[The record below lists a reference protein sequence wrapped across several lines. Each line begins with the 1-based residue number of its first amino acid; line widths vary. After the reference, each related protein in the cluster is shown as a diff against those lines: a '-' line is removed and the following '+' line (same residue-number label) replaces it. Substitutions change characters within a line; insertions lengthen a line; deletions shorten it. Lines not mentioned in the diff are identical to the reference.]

1 LGDDGEHSTILV
13 YKGIRIG
20 IGLIDYDTS
29 LMVVKAKMTLAELS
43 PIDRSEILDRQRKA
57 ALLTASA
64 GYDALFVIGRSF
76 YDRPGDLAYLTNH
89 FPPFPTTVFSEG
101 NRGMGHAA
109 FLLPVEGDPVLLTD
123 ARKHRADLVAVDDVR
138 ATNDLGAA
146 MADLMREKDL
156 ARGRGGLVG
165 DDILPAAIDRY
176 IGGELPALRFEAEPV
191 IVARMRSI
199 KSPAE
204 QALMRRAALC
214 ADAALTTAA
223 GMIRAG
229 GVTEREV
236 CAEAIAAAMR
246 AGADFVRYFRVHS
259 GPWSAMGSRW
269 PQAMDRAI
277 QPGEVVALDAIG
289 AYQGYHFDVNR
300 TTVCGEPDDH
310 TRALLET
317 TLDATQAAVD
327 ASLAGVKVDDVA
339 NAAVR
344 VMNASPFGDYFRG
357 MLGHAIGLETVELP
371 YLKSGEQTLLEP
383 GMVLCIEPGLSIP
396 DVAGAAIEQ
405 EVIVRGGGPAEVIT
419 PTPVR
424 LW

>member
-1 LGDDGEHSTILV
+1 
-13 YKGIRIG
+13 
-20 IGLIDYDTS
+20 
-29 LMVVKAKMTLAELS
+29 MAVKVKMALAEV
-43 PIDRSEILDRQRKA
+43 PPVEQSEILDRQSEA
-57 ALLTASA
+57 AGLAANA

-101 NRGMGHAA
+101 NKGMGHAA
-109 FLLPVEGDPVLLTD
+109 YLLPVEGDPVLLTD
-123 ARKHRADLVAVDDVR
+123 ARKHRPDLVVARDVR
-138 ATNDLGAA
+138 ATNDLGAG
-146 MADLMREKDL
+146 MVDLLREKAL
-156 ARGRGGLVG
+156 EFGHIGLVG

-176 IGGELPALRFEAEPV
+176 IDEKLPDMWLEAEPGL
-191 IVARMRSI
+191 VAGMRSI

-204 QALMRRAALC
+204 QALLRRAALC
-214 ADAALTTAA
+214 ADAALTIATE
-223 GMIRAG
+223 MIRSG

-259 GPWSAMGSRW
+259 GPWSAIGSRW
-269 PQAMDRAI
+269 PQAMNRAI

-300 TTVCGEPDDH
+300 TTVCGEPDDQ
-310 TRALLET
+310 TRQLLET
-317 TLDATQAAVD
+317 TLEATQAAVD
-327 ASLAGVKVDDVA
+327 AAVAGATVDHVA
-339 NAAVR
+339 RAAVK

-371 YLKSGEQTLLEP
+371 YLRTREQTVLEP
-383 GMVLCIEPGLSIP
+383 GMVLCIEPGLFIP

-405 EVIVRGGGPAEVIT
+405 EVIITESGPPEVIT
-419 PTPVR
+419 PTPMR

>member
-1 LGDDGEHSTILV
+1 
-13 YKGIRIG
+13 
-20 IGLIDYDTS
+20 
-29 LMVVKAKMTLAELS
+29 MKMALAEV
-43 PIDRSEILDRQRKA
+43 PPVEQSEIFDRQSEA
-57 ALLTASA
+57 AGLAANA

-89 FPPFPTTVFSEG
+89 FPPFPTTVFAEG
-101 NRGMGHAA
+101 NKGMGHAA
-109 FLLPVEGDPVLLTD
+109 FLLPIEGEPVLLTD
-123 ARKHRADLVAVDDVR
+123 ARKHRPDLVAVNDVR
-138 ATNDLGAA
+138 ATNDLGAG
-146 MADLMREKDL
+146 MVDLLREIAL
-156 ARGRGGLVG
+156 EFGHIGLVG

-176 IGGELPALRFEAEPV
+176 IDEKLPDMWLEAEPGL
-191 IVARMRSI
+191 VAGMRSI

-204 QALMRRAALC
+204 QALLRRAALC
-214 ADAALTTAA
+214 ADAALTIATE
-223 GMIRAG
+223 MIRSG

-259 GPWSAMGSRW
+259 GPWSAIGSRW
-269 PQAMDRAI
+269 PQAMNRAI

-300 TTVCGEPDDH
+300 TTVCGEPDDE
-310 TRALLET
+310 TRQLLET
-317 TLDATQAAVD
+317 TLEATQAAVD
-327 ASLAGVKVDDVA
+327 AAVAGATVDHVA
-339 NAAVR
+339 RAAVK

-371 YLKSGEQTLLEP
+371 YLRTREQTVLEP
-383 GMVLCIEPGLSIP
+383 GMVLCIEPGLFIP

-405 EVIVRGGGPAEVIT
+405 EVIITESGPPEVIT
-419 PTPVR
+419 PTPMR

>member
-1 LGDDGEHSTILV
+1 
-13 YKGIRIG
+13 
-20 IGLIDYDTS
+20 
-29 LMVVKAKMTLAELS
+29 MTTTLTDIA
-43 PIDRSEILDRQRKA
+43 PIERSEILERQHEA
-57 ALLTASA
+57 ARRAAES
-64 GYDALFVIGRSF
+64 GYDALYVVGRSF

-109 FLLPVEGDPVLLTD
+109 FLLPVDGEPVLLTD
-123 ARKHRADLVAVDDVR
+123 ARRHRPDLVAVDDVR
-138 ATNDLGAA
+138 AANDLGAA
-146 MADLMREKDL
+146 MVDLLREKGL
-156 ARGRGGLVG
+156 ERARVGLVG
-165 DDILPAAIDRY
+165 DDILPAAIDRF
-176 IGGELPALRFEAEPV
+176 IAVEMPELRFDAEPDL
-191 IVARMRSI
+191 IAGMRAI

-214 ADAALTTAA
+214 ADAALTVATE
-223 GMIRAG
+223 MIRAG

-289 AYQGYHFDVNR
+289 AYQGYGFDVNR
-300 TTVCGEPDDH
+300 TTVCGVPDDD
-310 TRALLET
+310 TRRLLET
-317 TLDATQAAVD
+317 TLEATLAAVDTAEAGVPVDHVAQAAVQ
-327 ASLAGVKVDDVA
+327 
-339 NAAVR
+339 
-344 VMNASPFGDYFRG
+344 VMNDSPFGDYFRG

-371 YLKSGEQTLLEP
+371 YLRTGEQTVLQP
-383 GMVLCIEPGLSIP
+383 GMVLCIEPGLFIP

-405 EVIVRGGGPAEVIT
+405 EVIVTESGPAEVIT
-419 PTPVR
+419 PTPMR
-424 LW
+424 LWG